1 MNLDNPYTP
10 PSNDSQYSS
19 DYNNLWNRYI
29 NDAQENH
36 NSGEAHSP
44 YFSDDDFIQGR
55 ELTMED
61 LEGTSSSYPSDMHTH
76 GILPTPPGVIKADWA
91 QRSMPPLPNYDK
103 QFIDVNSSGYNP
115 LIMESTSI
123 KDYLDEDT
131 KDNIA
136 ILYNGKVY
144 LSSRS
149 VIEQQE
155 NDALVYECLEG
166 DKKTFQNIV
175 GNLPFYNIKKIGL
188 DLSSDNAVG
197 IEAEYI
203 YIDGI
208 DSLMEDDGQLFSILP
223 LVDKQ
228 LVSVIS
234 YDESQNV
241 GTANGTGLS
250 ALHCQAG
257 QGGLAGIIVKAYPA
271 STGGKRRKKNKKS
284 VKKNKNKKT
293 VKKNKKNKTVKK
305 RK

>member
-1 MNLDNPYTP
+1 MNLDNPNTP

-29 NDAQENH
+29 NNAQENH

-61 LEGTSSSYPSDMHTH
+61 LESTSSMHT
-76 GILPTPPGVIKADWA
+76 PDMQPPPGVIKADWA
-91 QRSMPPLPNYDK
+91 ERSMPPLPNYDK
-103 QFIDVNSSGYNP
+103 QFIDVNGSGYNP
-115 LIMESTSI
+115 LMMETTSV
-123 KDYLDEDT
+123 KDYLEEDT

-149 VIEQQE
+149 TIEQQE
-155 NDALVYECLEG
+155 YDALVYECLEG
-166 DKKTFQNIV
+166 DKKTFKNIV
-175 GNLPFYNIKKIGL
+175 GNLPLYNIKKIGL

-203 YIDGI
+203 YIGGI

-234 YDESQNV
+234 YNESQKV
-241 GTANGTGLS
+241 GTVQGSGLS

-271 STGGKRRKKNKKS
+271 ISGGKRKKNKKT

-293 VKKNKKNKTVKK
+293 VKKNKNKKTVKK

>member
-1 MNLDNPYTP
+1 VKLKIYKH
-10 PSNDSQYSS
+10 SS
-19 DYNNLWNRYI
+19 IRTSI
-29 NDAQENH
+29 
-36 NSGEAHSP
+36 
-44 YFSDDDFIQGR
+44 DDDIAKINIYFQ
-55 ELTMED
+55 
-61 LEGTSSSYPSDMHTH
+61 SAF
-76 GILPTPPGVIKADWA
+76 V
-91 QRSMPPLPNYDK
+91 K

-175 GNLPFYNIKKIGL
+175 GNLPLYNIKKIGL

-197 IEAEYI
+197 IEPEYI

-271 STGGKRRKKNKKS
+271 ISGGKRRKKNKKS